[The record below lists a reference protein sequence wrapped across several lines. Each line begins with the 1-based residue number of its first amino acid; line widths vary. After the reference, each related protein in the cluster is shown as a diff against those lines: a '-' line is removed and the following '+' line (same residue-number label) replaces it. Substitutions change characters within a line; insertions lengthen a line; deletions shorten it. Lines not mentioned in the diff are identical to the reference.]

1 MRAIAALLLACL
13 SLAPIACGRYGP
25 PVRAPRPVP
34 VAPAAAPETAP
45 EAAPEE
51 VLDTPDEEP
60 SAPSAVP

>member
-1 MRAIAALLLACL
+1 MKRVAALLLACV
-13 SLAPIACGRYGP
+13 SLAAIACGRYGP

-34 VAPAAAPETAP
+34 VAPAAEPAP

-51 VLDTPDEEP
+51 ILDTPDEEP